1 MPDETTTAAY
11 WDRVAEETDFTF
23 PVDYELIEEHLSRD
37 VRVLDLGCGYGRI
50 ASKLRA
56 RGFSR
61 VVGFDPAPS
70 MIKRGR
76 REHPGLDLR
85 PWLGGELPLAADS
98 VEGVL
103 MVGVLSCVI
112 DDAARRDLMDEVS
125 RVLAPGGLLYI
136 SDAPIQS
143 SPEYN
148 ERYTDALEER
158 FGKGALKIGDEGV
171 VRHLSESTFRD
182 ITTDFTTI
190 HRARVSGE
198 SLEENILDIIEYLG
212 RLRS

>member
-37 VRVLDLGCGYGRI
+37 ARVLDLGFGYGRI

-98 VEGVL
+98 VEAVL

-112 DDAARRDLMDEVS
+112 DDAARMDLMDEVS

-143 SPEYN
+143 TPDYK
-148 ERYTDALEER
+148 ERYTEGLEEQ
-158 FGKGALKIGDEGV
+158 FGKGALKIGDQGV
-171 VRHLSESTFRD
+171 VRHLSVSDFRELTATF
-182 ITTDFTTI
+182 TEL
-190 HRARVSGE
+190 HWNRVGGE
-198 SLEENILDIIEYLG
+198 SLEGNALETFEFLG
-212 RLRS
+212 VH